1 VEEQADNIELVPGQI
16 VTELRALEWELS
28 EVVRR
33 VEVLRNQ
40 VRDLSERAAHDLPKE
55 TS

>member
-1 VEEQADNIELVPGQI
+1 VKDQTPDGDTAPDQI

-33 VEVLRNQ
+33 VEALRSQ
-40 VRDLSERAAHDLPKE
+40 VRDLSERLAPDSRAESP
-55 TS
+55 